1 MVNRNTSW
9 VWSEAVRRLATRT
22 PCCIF
27 SAPSIARVAVC
38 KLLPFP
44 ARFFFNSLDSKNS
57 VFNGVEE
64 PRRLML
70 WWRHLADRPK
80 DRRHRGQILAVWSK
94 IDLQPLKQNLC
105 LAFDSKKVKT
115 KSSLNSLGITDMV
128 LDNQWAS
135 NWWNAKIKLFW
146 CVLNSEVRENKAPP
160 NFGFVFVLQL
170 FKVFRLGGFS
180 WV

>member
-1 MVNRNTSW
+1 MHDITFQYIFMIWKYESNQGASCCDVIFQT
-9 VWSEAVRRLATRT
+9 VKVR
-22 PCCIF
+22 
-27 SAPSIARVAVC
+27 S
-38 KLLPFP
+38 
-44 ARFFFNSLDSKNS
+44 
-57 VFNGVEE
+57 
-64 PRRLML
+64 
-70 WWRHLADRPK
+70 
-80 DRRHRGQILAVWSK
+80 HRGQILAVWFQT
-94 IDLQPLKQNLC
+94 DLQPLMQNLC
-105 LAFDSKKVKT
+105 LASDSKKVKT

>member
-1 MVNRNTSW
+1 MIFQYKILW
-9 VWSEAVRRLATRT
+9 DLA
-22 PCCIF
+22 PENG
-27 SAPSIARVAVC
+27 SYSI
-38 KLLPFP
+38 
-44 ARFFFNSLDSKNS
+44 LDK
-57 VFNGVEE
+57 E
-64 PRRLML
+64 PHALCRD
-70 WWRHLADRPK
+70 LADRPK
-80 DRRHRGQILAVWSK
+80 DRRHKGQILAVWFQTE
-94 IDLQPLKQNLC
+94 LQPLWQNLC
-105 LAFDSKKVKT
+105 LASDSKKVKT